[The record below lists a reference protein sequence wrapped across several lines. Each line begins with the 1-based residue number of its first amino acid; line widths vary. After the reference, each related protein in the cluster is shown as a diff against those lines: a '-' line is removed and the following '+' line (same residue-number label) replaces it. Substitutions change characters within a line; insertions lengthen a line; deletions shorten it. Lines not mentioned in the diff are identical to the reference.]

1 MVFCPKDEA
10 CQRNG
15 KVKKGY
21 KEIQCKNVSV
31 KYMKAN
37 SVKRPATKTVID
49 ELFKPKTKV
58 QPKRPAKKTVIMA
71 EPLEEYEPEQ
81 VQEAEPEQVQE
92 AEPEKIEIKPVSIQT
107 HNQYEHLVTL

>member
-10 CQRNG
+10 CQKNG

-21 KEIQCKNVSV
+21 KEIQCKNGSV

-37 SVKRPATKTVID
+37 SVKRPTTKTVID
-49 ELFKPKTKV
+49 ESKPKTKV
-58 QPKRPAKKTVIMA
+58 QPKRPAKKTVVMA

-81 VQEAEPEQVQE
+81 VKE
-92 AEPEKIEIKPVSIQT
+92 AEPEKIETKPEPVSIQT
-107 HNQYEHLVTL
+107 HNPYEHLVTL